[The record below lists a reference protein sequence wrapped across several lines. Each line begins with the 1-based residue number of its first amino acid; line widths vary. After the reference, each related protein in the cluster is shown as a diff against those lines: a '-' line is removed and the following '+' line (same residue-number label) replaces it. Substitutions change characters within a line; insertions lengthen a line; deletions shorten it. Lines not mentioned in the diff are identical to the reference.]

1 MQYEVSP
8 TGIREHA
15 VSLAGIQGDI
25 RSCST
30 AAETTVDASAFGVI
44 NGFLAATVGLFGS
57 AINSGISG
65 AAEDMGET
73 VSILRTQA
81 NNHEATD
88 ASATSRVNGAGR

>member
-15 VSLAGIQGDI
+15 VSLAGIEGDL
-25 RSCST
+25 RSSST
-30 AAETTVDASAFGVI
+30 AAETTLDASAFGII
-44 NGFLAATVGLFGS
+44 NSFLAATVGLFGS
-57 AINSGISG
+57 AVNLGISN

>member
-25 RSCST
+25 RSSST
-30 AAETTVDASAFGVI
+30 AAETTLDASAFGII
-44 NGFLAATVGLFGS
+44 NSFLAATVGLFGS
-57 AINSGISG
+57 AVNQGIAG

-88 ASATSRVNGAGR
+88 SSASSRVTGAGR

>member
-15 VSLAGIQGDI
+15 VSLAGIEGDV
-25 RSCST
+25 RACST
-30 AAETTVDASAFGVI
+30 AAETTLDPQAFGII
-44 NGFLAATVGLFGS
+44 NSFLAATVGGFGA
-57 AINSGISG
+57 AINLGISN
-65 AAEDMGET
+65 AAEDLGET

-88 ASATSRVNGAGR
+88 AGASSSVTAAGR